1 MGIGITMYEKKKGVE
16 GVRALL
22 SPRNVVIVGASDRPG
37 SWSKTVYASL
47 MRTGFS
53 GSVYPINPR
62 SATVWGDKV
71 CYPGFRALPEVPD
84 HVVILVP
91 GEAVAETIREAGR
104 AGARSATVFSSGFGE
119 GGDPAGQRLG
129 ADLRA
134 AIKESGLAVS
144 GPNCLGNL
152 AAPSSFMTLTD
163 RRITEL
169 RRGPIA
175 IFGQSGGIV
184 TAIYRSL
191 TNRGM
196 QPGYALT
203 VGNEAGL
210 NSADYINYFVEDDD
224 TQVIACFI
232 EAIREPDAFRSAC
245 IAARQAGK
253 AIVAMKIGGSDAS
266 RRAALAHTGSLAG
279 SLQCFDAVAEAV
291 GVIRVETIDEMTEV
305 IEVLTHGKR
314 ASGAR
319 IGAITFSGGLKGLLL
334 EAAERNGVEFPVL
347 QPETIMRLGEVLGIG
362 TSLGNPLDAGFAA
375 LSSRDAYLK
384 CVEILQEDPGIDQ
397 IVVQEELPIASGVN
411 EKAGNLLLVDE
422 MIANAKAKPVAVV
435 SMASYMY
442 SDYTREFRSGF
453 MRLPVL
459 HEVDKALR
467 ALKRVGLW
475 NSLPCEAEWNPSPPQ
490 NLAPHI
496 EQILGRANPTHES
509 RFILNE
515 ADSKA
520 LLNAY
525 GVRSLHEIFAAT
537 AGEAAEAADA
547 IGYPVVLKVVSPDVV
562 HKTEVGGVVL
572 GLQDAQSVCAA
583 FDSIRTSLRAHG
595 SELRFEGVLVVGQVR
610 QGVEL
615 VVGVQRDPEVG
626 LTAMFGS
633 GGIMLELHKDVSFG
647 AIPLNAM
654 RAQGMIDRTRVA
666 QLLKGFRGSA
676 PCDHEAIVE
685 ALLAVSRLAT
695 DLGDRLESIDINPL
709 VARQGETG
717 LLALDA
723 LIVLRKPV

>member
-1 MGIGITMYEKKKGVE
+1 MKMYDKTKGIE

-22 SPRNVVIVGASDRPG
+22 SPRNVAIVGASDRPG

-47 MRTGFS
+47 TRTGF
-53 GSVYPINPR
+53 GGPIYPINPR
-62 SATVWGDKV
+62 SETVWGDKV
-71 CYPGFRALPEVPD
+71 CYSNLSALPETPD

-91 GEAVAETIREAGR
+91 GAAVVETIREAGR

-119 GGDPAGQRLG
+119 GGDASGRRLG
-129 ADLRA
+129 EDLRS
-134 AIKESGLAVS
+134 AIVESGLAVS

-169 RRGPIA
+169 HRGPIA

-196 QPGYALT
+196 QPGYAIT
-203 VGNEAGL
+203 VGNEIGL
-210 NSADYINYFVEDDD
+210 NSADYINYFVEDED

-253 AIVAMKIGGSDAS
+253 AIVAMKIGGSEAS
-266 RRAALAHTGSLAG
+266 RSAALAHTGSLAG
-279 SLQCFDAVAEAV
+279 SLHCFDAMAEAV
-291 GVIRVETIDEMTEV
+291 GLIRVETIDEMTEV
-305 IEVLTHGKR
+305 IEVLTHGR
-314 ASGAR
+314 RPAGAR

-334 EAAERNGVEFPVL
+334 EAAERNGVEFPIL
-347 QPETIMRLGEVLGIG
+347 QPETIRRLGEVLGIG

-384 CVEILQEDPGIDQ
+384 CVEIMQDDTGIDQ
-397 IVVQEELPIASGVN
+397 IVVQEELPNAKGVN
-411 EKAGNLLLVDE
+411 EKAGNLLLVDA
-422 MIANAKAKPVAVV
+422 MIANPDAKPVAVV

-442 SDYTREFRSGF
+442 NDYSREFRSGF

-467 ALKRVGLW
+467 ALKCVGLW
-475 NSLPCEAEWNPSPPQ
+475 NSSPCEEAQRTS
-490 NLAPHI
+490 APHNLSPHV
-496 EQILGRANPTHES
+496 EAILDLATPAADGR
-509 RFILNE
+509 RILNE
-515 ADSKA
+515 ADSKV
-520 LLNAY
+520 LLTEY
-525 GVRSLHEIFAAT
+525 GVQSPRETFAAT
-537 AGEAAEAADA
+537 AGAAVQAADA
-547 IGYPVVLKVVSPDVV
+547 IGYPVVLKLVSPDVL
-562 HKTEVGGVVL
+562 HKTEVGGVVV
-572 GLQDAQSVCAA
+572 GLQDAQSVLAA
-583 FDSIRTSLRAHG
+583 FDNIKASLGMAG
-595 SELRFEGVLVVGQVR
+595 PELRFEGVLVVR
-610 QGVEL
+610 QAGKGVEL
-615 VVGVQRDPEVG
+615 VIGVQRDPEVG

-647 AIPLNAM
+647 SIPLNAK
-654 RAQGMIDRTRVA
+654 RAQAMIERTRVA
-666 QLLKGFRGSA
+666 QLLKGFRGSP
-676 PCDHEAIVE
+676 PCDHEAIID

-695 DLGDRLESIDINPL
+695 DLGNRLESIDINPL
-709 VARQGETG
+709 VSGFGEKS

-723 LIVLRKPV
+723 LIVLREQS